1 MSKQHHAIKF
11 PGRLESLV
19 AACGTLCVPQCC
31 GMEAFDFSPIHA
43 ASHLARYTG
52 SVAASDVNAIT
63 KELDSVLETAAR
75 NQQPGMVFSIESMN
89 QILTL
94 SELEELIARIKRS
107 VHLAID
113 VHRYA
118 ESLLID

>member
-1 MSKQHHAIKF
+1 
-11 PGRLESLV
+11 
-19 AACGTLCVPQCC
+19 
-31 GMEAFDFSPIHA
+31 MEAFDFSPIHA